1 MNLEIEVKKIK
12 EEIKNGNLHDAL
24 ELAYESLALTDFGVD
39 FTIYLHRFNRNKR
52 NFNLGLLTE
61 HEFDKVCNSIVLG
74 AIQNLDKL
82 SSIDK
87 SKKIIYKYRK
97 VIHEATQREKLL
109 LLIKPH
115 FKELEDG
122 LLFTFKTFLFTELFV
137 LILSDIKNG
146 KINEFKNEEYT
157 NHYIFSNF
165 QKWLRTTKGMD
176 SAYSFTKEINM
187 VLSEW
192 IRIYAVKIREDLAF
206 EETVPLFKFSFDRF
220 IVNEITFNEI
230 EISQLVLDNWIP
242 SMSEFVEKIKKYPV
256 FFDFAIKM
264 QTNFLSQYSQ
274 FYSQFYKSEF
284 GKIVLNNYDK
294 DNLILTI
301 QQQLEIEIKKLAGIY
316 EPNI

>member
-165 QKWLRTTKGMD
+165 KNGYEQQK
-176 SAYSFTKEINM
+176 
-187 VLSEW
+187 EW
-192 IRIYAVKIREDLAF
+192 IQLIH
-206 EETVPLFKFSFDRF
+206 
-220 IVNEITFNEI
+220 
-230 EISQLVLDNWIP
+230 SQRR
-242 SMSEFVEKIKKYPV
+242 
-256 FFDFAIKM
+256 
-264 QTNFLSQYSQ
+264 
-274 FYSQFYKSEF
+274 
-284 GKIVLNNYDK
+284 
-294 DNLILTI
+294 LTWF
-301 QQQLEIEIKKLAGIY
+301 
-316 EPNI
+316 